1 MNALIHSPFS
11 GVRPRGI
18 LLLFILSAFC
28 HWTSHAQFNSA
39 IDFSPSVLW
48 SSYVGGENYDDAKQL
63 VADYGGSVYAV
74 GMISDGEALADLAFL
89 NSYAGGL
96 SDAYLT
102 KSNPE
107 GEVQW
112 SLFIGGSSSDF
123 GTAICELPDGNILVG
138 GYTSSIADI
147 ALDGSQ
153 TTYGGG
159 ISDGFVALISP
170 DGTLLSSS
178 YLGGSG
184 RDVITRL
191 VCTPD
196 ARIFFCGN
204 TSTSSLSYPMMHQD
218 TYGGG
223 TSDGLMGEIMS
234 TGEVVWASYLGGNF
248 ADYVTDIAVTNEGD
262 LHFVGRGGPSAL
274 ISSMDTPILGGGI
287 SDGFVGVLNTEGLVW
302 AKYIG
307 GTNYDAIEG
316 VAIAP
321 SGATVVAGST
331 NSDWIAALN
340 TSTGITNNNY
350 DIIVAAY
357 SAEGDVLW
365 HEYLGG
371 AANDTP
377 AAVAVDIMGNVFLGA
392 NTESSDMEVI
402 NPLFETLVGGSDMF
416 MARWNAAGIKIWAS
430 YIGGLEDDFCTDIVV
445 DRLGKVVYAGY
456 SESSALYGTSEGA
469 AYNGGWDGIV
479 SRLMDCDN
487 PEVEIHALSDTI
499 LCEGSTA
506 EFCAG
511 GAAHYQWFNLDTMAI
526 TDTQE
531 PGFVYAVGLRDN
543 GCYSVSNRIEVTVL
557 ERPEVE
563 AVAFGPTIFC
573 GTGTVYMEAT
583 GAPELTWN
591 NGDDGYFTTVSEP
604 GTYYAT
610 GTAENGCRDT
620 SPAIEVI
627 FVEEPEITFAVG
639 DSELCIEGGAEML
652 IALPEG
658 GIFEGNG
665 VVGNTFDPLVAGGG
679 VHEVY
684 YQFQDEYGCYSNSDT
699 IQISVYYPPIL
710 MFDAVDTLC
719 LTDAAVDLLGLPVGG
734 YFNGDGVVGTSF
746 NPSLSGTGPQNITY
760 TYIDNYGCAN
770 NANQVII
777 VDACTSVEESNDEA
791 QYFAIFP
798 NPATD
803 VVNMQF
809 KAHIQYT
816 CRLMNATGQLVEQWT
831 CRDFYQYNANVLATG
846 MYYLQVE
853 SEDWIYTHKLQVS
866 H

>member
-1 MNALIHSPFS
+1 MNALIQAPFS
-11 GVRPRGI
+11 GARPCGI
-18 LLLFILSAFC
+18 PFLIFLALCCQWPSY
-28 HWTSHAQFNSA
+28 AQFNSA
-39 IDFSPSVLW
+39 IDFSPTVMW
-48 SSYVGGENYDDAKQL
+48 SSYTGGENYDDTKQL
-63 VADYGGSVYAV
+63 IADYGGSVYAV
-74 GMISDGEALADLAFL
+74 GMISEGQSIADLAFI
-89 NSYAGGL
+89 NAYGGGL
-96 SDAYLT
+96 SDAYIT
-102 KSNPE
+102 KTNPD

-147 ALDGSQ
+147 AIDGIQ
-153 TTYGGG
+153 TAYGGG
-159 ISDGFVALISP
+159 ISDGFIALIDP
-170 DGTLLSSS
+170 NGTLLSSS
-178 YLGGSG
+178 YVGGSG

-196 ARIFFCGN
+196 QRIFFCGN
-204 TSTSSLSYPMMHQD
+204 TSSSALAYPMMHQE

-223 TSDGLMGEIMS
+223 TSDGLLGEMMA
-234 TGEVVWASYLGGNF
+234 TGEVVWASYVGGNF
-248 ADYVTDIAVTNEGD
+248 ADYVTDIAVSNEGD

-274 ISSMDTPILGGGI
+274 INTMDTPILGGGI
-287 SDGFVGVLNTEGLVW
+287 SDGFVGKLNAQGLEW
-302 AKYIG
+302 AKYMG
-307 GTNYDAIEG
+307 GTNYDAMEG

-321 SGATVVAGST
+321 SGLTVVVGST
-331 NSDWIAALN
+331 NSDYINALN
-340 TSTGITNNNY
+340 ASTGITNNNY

-357 SAEGDVLW
+357 SAEGNVLW
-365 HEYLGG
+365 HEFMGG
-371 AANDTP
+371 DANDTP
-377 AAVAVDIMGNVFLGA
+377 AAVAIDIMGNVFLGA
-392 NTESSDMEVI
+392 NTESVDMEVI
-402 NPLFETLVGGSDMF
+402 NPLFETPVGGTDMF
-416 MARWNAAGIKIWAS
+416 MARWNAAGIKQWAS
-430 YIGGLEDDFCTDIVV
+430 YMGGLEDDFCTDIIV
-445 DRLGKVVYAGY
+445 DRLGKIVYSGY
-456 SESSALYGTSEGA
+456 SESSALYGTSEGMT
-469 AYNGGWDGIV
+469 YNGGWDGIV

-487 PEVEIHALSDTI
+487 PEVEIHALSDTV

-526 TDTQE
+526 TETQE
-531 PGFVYAVGLRDN
+531 PGFVYAVGFRDN
-543 GCYSVSNRIEVTVL
+543 GCLSVSNRIMVTVL
-557 ERPEVE
+557 ERPVVE

-591 NGDDGYFTTVSEP
+591 NGDEGYYTTVSEP

-627 FVEEPEITFAVG
+627 FVEDPEITFAVA
-639 DSELCIEGGAEML
+639 DSELCIEGGAEVL

-665 VVGNTFDPLVAGGG
+665 VVGNTFDPMLAGGG

-699 IQISVYYPPIL
+699 IQISVFYPPIL
-710 MFDAVDTLC
+710 MFEAVDTLC
-719 LTDAAVDLLGLPVGG
+719 LTDAPVDLLGLPVGG
-734 YFNGDGVVGTSF
+734 YFSGDGIVGASF

-760 TYIDNYGCAN
+760 TYLDDYGCAN

-777 VDACTSVEESNDEA
+777 VDACIGVDEFNDEA
-791 QYFAIFP
+791 LYFSVYP
-798 NPATD
+798 NPAND
-803 VVNMQF
+803 IINMKF
-809 KAHIQYT
+809 KAHVQYT
-816 CRLMNATGQLVEQWT
+816 CRLMNGTGQLVEQWT
-831 CRDFYQYNANVLATG
+831 CRDFYTYNAADLANG

-853 SEDWIYTHKLQVS
+853 STDWVYSHKLQVS